1 MKINEIRMTHSSE
14 NQQRLK
20 SDLVTS
26 FIHKLPPKFEH
37 ADLKNVNPEILKH
50 LKKYIVEK
58 QYLDG
63 KNIMLQGGFGVGKTY
78 IAFAIVKQIV
88 EDMAKEY
95 KNISWEFMIL
105 SDLGVD
111 FKNAELSIEKAKNC
125 NILIFDD
132 IFEEQMNKYTSLKFY
147 NLVNYR
153 YNNNLPTIF
162 TTNMDLK
169 TMKQVVS
176 ERVADRIRENLKLII
191 LKGESKRGDL
201 NE

>member
-1 MKINEIRMTHSSE
+1 MTHSLE

-20 SDLVTS
+20 SDLVKS
-26 FIHKLPPKFEH
+26 FVHKLPPKFEH

-50 LKKYIVEK
+50 LKNYIVNKE
-58 QYLDG
+58 YLDG

-169 TMKQVVS
+169 TMKEVVS